1 MASIDVTNTD
11 MRRNPRSGSRAGKA
25 AAPAANAER
34 LPGDAAGQR
43 ASVAAGFVRGMLAGV
58 IARGGDAGGLLA
70 RAGID
75 ATLLAD
81 AAPAQTPPRVPV
93 ERYAAL
99 YNLINAE
106 LDDEGFG
113 LFSTPLRVGSF
124 ELLCRGVLGA
134 PTLAEVLDRL
144 GRYLRVLLPDVA
156 MSVEVHGDDARLSL
170 RECRPLGAGR
180 VFAFEWLLRLLH
192 GLACW
197 LVARSVPLDTV
208 SFPYPRPVHV
218 ADYALIYT
226 ARSHFVEDGAPG
238 DVLVARF
245 AANLLELPVRRD
257 ETALAAFLVGAPG
270 RLTTLYRRDR
280 EMVQRVR
287 DRLRAALPKSLTL
300 AQVAQSLHLS
310 PRTLHRRLEDE
321 GSSFQAIKDALRR
334 DQAISR
340 LAKTRDPLAQVAAD
354 LGYADASAFYRAFV
368 GWTGEAPT
376 HYRKRL
382 RGHSPAR

>member
-1 MASIDVTNTD
+1 MAAIDVTNTD
-11 MRRNPRSGSRAGKA
+11 RPGTDRRGSAIGKA
-25 AAPAANAER
+25 AAPAASAER

-58 IARGGDAGGLLA
+58 IARAGDVDELLL

-75 ATLLAD
+75 AALLAD
-81 AAPAQTPPRVPV
+81 ADPAPPRVPV

-134 PTLAEVLDRL
+134 PSLAEVLDRL
-144 GRYLRVLLPDVA
+144 ARYLRVLLPDVA
-156 MSVEVHGDDARLSL
+156 MSLEVVGDEARLSL

-197 LVARSVPLDTV
+197 LVARSVALDTV
-208 SFPYPRPVHV
+208 SFPYPAPAHV

-226 ARSHFVEDGAPG
+226 ARSRFVEDGAPG
-238 DVLVARF
+238 DVLVACF
-245 AANLLELPVRRD
+245 AANLLDLPVRRD
-257 ETALAAFLVGAPG
+257 EAALAAFLVGAPG

-382 RGHSPAR
+382 RGQSPAR

>member
-1 MASIDVTNTD
+1 MAAIDVTNTD
-11 MRRNPRSGSRAGKA
+11 RPATQSTDTAGSK
-25 AAPAANAER
+25 APAAAGSVHP
-34 LPGDAAGQR
+34 PGDAAGQR

-58 IARGGDAGGLLA
+58 IARAGDVDELLL

-75 ATLLAD
+75 AALLAD
-81 AAPAQTPPRVPV
+81 ADPAPPRVPV

-134 PTLAEVLDRL
+134 PSLAEVLDRL
-144 GRYLRVLLPDVA
+144 ARYLRVLLPDVA
-156 MSVEVHGDDARLSL
+156 MSLEVVGDEARLSL

-208 SFPYPRPVHV
+208 SFPYPAPAHV

-226 ARSHFVEDGAPG
+226 ARSRFVEDGAPG
-238 DVLVARF
+238 DVLVACF
-245 AANLLELPVRRD
+245 AANLLDLPVRRD
-257 ETALAAFLVGAPG
+257 EAALAAFLVGAPG

-300 AQVAQSLHLS
+300 ARVAQSLHLS

-382 RGHSPAR
+382 RGNSPAR